1 MNQYQWERGR
11 HMSLSEDQLD
21 QIIAQE
27 RAREQAPLNEWR
39 TIAARARE
47 EGLIRESESRSWIAG
62 QPWIQAAAAMLL
74 LVGGIA
80 IGRTTIAI
88 PSSAQSGAPSEQV
101 AGSGTRE
108 AGSEVTSGA
117 STVAAGAATSTGASF
132 ASVDD
137 ASTTLE
143 RALRDYQNA
152 SAYLAANSSGPT
164 TVDSSGIYRT
174 RLAALDKVNNAME
187 SALRTAPHDPVIN
200 QYYLATMGAR
210 VATQQM
216 AARPVGL
223 ALRGF

>member
-1 MNQYQWERGR
+1 
-11 HMSLSEDQLD
+11 MSHLSEDQLD
-21 QIIAQE
+21 QIIADD
-27 RAREQAPLNEWR
+27 RAREQAPLNDWR

-47 EGLIRESESRSWIAG
+47 EGLIRESQSRSWVAG

-88 PSSAQSGAPSEQV
+88 PSSLQTAVNP
-101 AGSGTRE
+101 GT
-108 AGSEVTSGA
+108 STSSGA
-117 STVAAGAATSTGASF
+117 SAAPAVPASSTTADSF

-137 ASTTLE
+137 ASATLE
-143 RALRDYQNA
+143 RALGDYQRA
-152 SAYLAANSSGPT
+152 SAFLAANSSGPT

>member
-1 MNQYQWERGR
+1 
-11 HMSLSEDQLD
+11 MSLSEEQLD

-27 RAREQAPLNEWR
+27 RAREQAPLNDWR

-47 EGLIRESESRSWIAG
+47 EGLIRESQSRSWIAG

-88 PSSAQSGAPSEQV
+88 PSSA
-101 AGSGTRE
+101 
-108 AGSEVTSGA
+108 
-117 STVAAGAATSTGASF
+117 STIVAASATATGASF

-137 ASTTLE
+137 ASMTLE
-143 RALRDYQNA
+143 RALGDYQRA
-152 SAYLAANSSGPT
+152 SAYLAANSPSRS

-174 RLAALDKVNNAME
+174 RLAALDKVGPAME

-216 AARPVGL
+216 VARPV

>member
-1 MNQYQWERGR
+1 
-11 HMSLSEDQLD
+11 MSHLSEEQLD
-21 QIIAQE
+21 QMIADEQ
-27 RAREQAPLNEWR
+27 AREQAPLNDWR

-47 EGLIRESESRSWIAG
+47 EGLLRESQPQSRSWVAG
-62 QPWIQAAAAMLL
+62 QPWMQAAAAMLL

-88 PSSAQSGAPSEQV
+88 PSSLRSAENPAQTASSV
-101 AGSGTRE
+101 
-108 AGSEVTSGA
+108 A
-117 STVAAGAATSTGASF
+117 STTVPATSTTGASF

-137 ASTTLE
+137 ASATLE
-143 RALRDYQNA
+143 RALNDYQRA
-152 SAYLAANSSGPT
+152 SAFLAANSSDPT

>member
-1 MNQYQWERGR
+1 
-11 HMSLSEDQLD
+11 MSHLSEDQLD
-21 QIIAQE
+21 QIIAAE
-27 RAREQAPLNEWR
+27 RARPQAPLNKWQ

-47 EGLIRESESRSWIAG
+47 EGLIRGSQSGSWVSG

-88 PSSAQSGAPSEQV
+88 PSSRQAAENPVQAP
-101 AGSGTRE
+101 GP
-108 AGSEVTSGA
+108 GA
-117 STVAAGAATSTGASF
+117 STASNAPAASATGDSF

-137 ASTTLE
+137 ASATLE
-143 RALRDYQNA
+143 RAIGDYQRA
-152 SAYLAANSSGPT
+152 SAFLANSSGPT